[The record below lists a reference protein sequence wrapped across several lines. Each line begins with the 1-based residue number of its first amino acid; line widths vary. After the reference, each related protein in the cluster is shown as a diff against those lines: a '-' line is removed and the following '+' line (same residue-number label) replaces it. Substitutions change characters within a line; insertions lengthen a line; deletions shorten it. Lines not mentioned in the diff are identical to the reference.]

1 MMDVHYFMAANLLK
15 KVRSQAHAP
24 LFLAFDGAFGF
35 CVWPKWL

>member
-24 LFLAFDGAFGF
+24 LFLLFDRACGLY
-35 CVWPKWL
+35 VWLKGL